1 MIAYA
6 ALLGLSLWLNRAD
19 RKMLLLSLLVGGS
32 FFMEVPRSSA
42 TAFYATCITVEVV
55 LAVFALL
62 LRARAS
68 LLIAEICLV
77 MVAAHIMGWLTNGYA
92 PSSPYKGIMFITE
105 YAQIVVCV
113 LASRSALARLRNV

>member
-6 ALLGLSLWLNRAD
+6 ALLGLGLWLNRAD
-19 RKMLLLSLLVGGS
+19 WRMLLLTAMVGGS

-42 TAFYATCITVEVV
+42 TAFYTTCIAVEVA
-55 LAVFALL
+55 LACAALA

-68 LLIAEICLV
+68 LVVAEICLV

-92 PSSPYKGIMFITE
+92 PDSPYKGIMLITE
-105 YAQIVVCV
+105 YAQIAVCIIS
-113 LASRSALARLRNV
+113 SRSAIERLRN

>member
-19 RKMLLLSLLVGGS
+19 RKMLLLSAMVGGG
-32 FFMEVPRSSA
+32 FFMEVPSSTS
-42 TAFYATCITVEVV
+42 TAFYVTCLTVQIAQACAA
-55 LAVFALL
+55 LA

-68 LLIAEICLV
+68 LVVAEICLV

-92 PSSPYKGIMFITE
+92 PDSPYKGIMFITE
-105 YAQIVVCV
+105 YAQIAVCI
-113 LASRSALARLRNV
+113 LASRSAICRLRN

>member
-1 MIAYA
+1 MASYA
-6 ALLGLSLWLNRAD
+6 ALLGLGLWLNRAD
-19 RKMLLLSLLVGGS
+19 RKMLLLTALVGGS
-32 FFMEVPRSSA
+32 FFMEVPRGSA
-42 TAFYATCITVEVV
+42 AAFYLTCITVELV

-92 PSSPYKGIMFITE
+92 PASPYKGIMFITE
-105 YAQIVVCV
+105 YAQIVVCIIS
-113 LASRSALARLRNV
+113 SRAALARLKNI